1 MDMNTSLVPVG
12 STAIPPSTAI
22 HIAGLEHLDQ
32 REDMALPYLRVVQ
45 PTSTQAELMEGGE
58 AKPGQFYDTALR
70 VAHNDLVFAILAVQK
85 FSVVWQE
92 GKEPQLMYLILAADE
107 RLEPF
112 VLKVSGTSVFS
123 LKSLITSI
131 TRLGSPASWYYR
143 VRAVTEKRESTKDGQ
158 PRKWFAIR
166 FYIVEE
172 TSTEEREAMKALAGE
187 LSIGEAL
194 PPLEPDEIG

>member
-1 MDMNTSLVPVG
+1 MNTSLVPVG
-12 STAIPPSTAI
+12 STVISPTNGI
-22 HIAGLEHLDQ
+22 HIAGLEHLDT

-45 PTSTQAELMEGGE
+45 PTSTQAELMSGGD
-58 AKPGQFYDTALR
+58 AKAGQFYDTALR
-70 VAHNDLVFAILAVQK
+70 IAHNDLVFAILAVQK
-85 FSVVWQE
+85 FSVTWQD
-92 GKEPQLMYLILAADE
+92 GKEPQLMYLLLCADE
-107 RLEPF
+107 HMEPF

-131 TRLGSPASWYYR
+131 ARLACPAAWYYR

-158 PRKWFAIR
+158 PRKWYSIR

-172 TSTEEREAMKALAGE
+172 TTEAERETLTQLANS

-194 PPLEPDEIG
+194 PSLEPDETL

>member
-1 MDMNTSLVPVG
+1 MNTSLVPVG
-12 STAIPPSTAI
+12 SMVISPSNRI
-22 HIAGLEHLDQ
+22 HIAGLDHLDQ

-45 PTSTQAELMEGGE
+45 PTSTQAELMAGGD

-70 VAHNDLVFAILAVQK
+70 VAHNDLVFAILAIQK

-92 GKEPQLMYLILAADE
+92 GKEPQLMYLILGADE
-107 RLEPF
+107 HLEPF

-131 TRLGSPASWYYR
+131 ARLSSPAAWYYR
-143 VRAVTEKRESTKDGQ
+143 VRAITEKRESNKDGQ
-158 PRKWFAIR
+158 PRKWFSIR
-166 FYIVEE
+166 FYIVGE
-172 TSTEEREAMKALAGE
+172 TSEEERSALQAMAEE

-194 PPLEPDEIG
+194 PPLEPDEIA